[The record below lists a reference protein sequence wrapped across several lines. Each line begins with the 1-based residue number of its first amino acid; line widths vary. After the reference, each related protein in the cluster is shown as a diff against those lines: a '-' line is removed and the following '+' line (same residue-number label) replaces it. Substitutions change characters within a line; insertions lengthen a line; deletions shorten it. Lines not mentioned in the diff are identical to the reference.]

1 MELFPAL
8 IFGNLFSLLLWEQMD
23 KEKKNERR
31 TEKRFAN
38 TLWFI
43 DDLIVLSDVGEFE
56 RSLKEIFLLEFKE

>member
-1 MELFPAL
+1 
-8 IFGNLFSLLLWEQMD
+8 MD
-23 KEKKNERR
+23 KEKKIERR

-43 DDLIVLSDVGEFE
+43 DDLIVLSDGGEFE